1 MATVKESLAR
11 LEAHEKECALR
22 YENIEKRLDAGSKK
36 FDRLM
41 MMIVG
46 VYPFILAATALAKWM
61 GPMGW
66 LQDYN
71 GSETTWVHVVLLFF
85 ILGGLFFLSWFFGVD
100 STPIVEVPD
109 ED

>member
-46 VYPFILAATALAKWM
+46 VYPISKMDVTDGMAR
-61 GPMGW
+61 
-66 LQDYN
+66 
-71 GSETTWVHVVLLFF
+71 
-85 ILGGLFFLSWFFGVD
+85 I
-100 STPIVEVPD
+100 
-109 ED
+109 

>member
-11 LEAHEKECALR
+11 IEAHEKECALR

-46 VYPFILAATALAKWM
+46 VYPFILAATALTKWM
-61 GPMGW
+61 
-66 LQDYN
+66 
-71 GSETTWVHVVLLFF
+71 
-85 ILGGLFFLSWFFGVD
+85 
-100 STPIVEVPD
+100 
-109 ED
+109 